1 MTMMLRIPN
10 TAFYLALL
18 VLLLVVGLVAP
29 VVAIARPMKAGF
41 LLNADFAA
49 YVLIAFTFMLKG
61 LALRR
66 SFVAVPLTKDL
77 ILKALGLYLYL
88 SLFLMSSLLCR
99 RLKLAMLPDQYY
111 WLSYAAIV
119 PLTFSLLL
127 ILKGRNSG
135 LASVVSYPVYLGLL
149 MSMAFFPLVQMCWF
163 PLLALPG
170 VLIVMAW
177 RIDNAERNSLERA
190 FELEAPAADGT
201 LIELV
206 EDDREKL
213 APLEVIEPRFKII
226 PFLY

>member
-1 MTMMLRIPN
+1 MMLRIPN

-29 VVAIARPMKAGF
+29 VVAIAKPMKAGF

-49 YVLIAFTFMLKG
+49 YALVAFSFMLKG
-61 LALRR
+61 VCLRR
-66 SFVAVPLTKDL
+66 QFVAVPLSRNS
-77 ILKALGLYLYL
+77 ILSALGIYLYL

-99 RLKLAMLPDQYY
+99 RLKLAMLPDELY

-119 PLTFSLLL
+119 PLTFALLL
-127 ILKGRNSG
+127 ILKGRSSH
-135 LASVVSYPVYLGLL
+135 LSAIVSYPSYLGLL
-149 MSMAFFPLVQMCWF
+149 LAMTAFPLVQMCWF

-177 RIDNAERNSLERA
+177 HIDYAERNSLERA
-190 FELEAPAADGT
+190 FELDVPTADGT
-201 LIELV
+201 LIEMV
-206 EDDREKL
+206 NDEKEKL
-213 APLEVIEPRFKII
+213 APIEVVEPRFKII